1 MKFGILT
8 EKEFNNFVTKH
19 YTNNFFQSIK
29 TKNRY
34 DKEGVNNFLVGV
46 KKDNKVIAA
55 ALIVENGAQFMGKKV
70 YEAYKGFILDY
81 QDKELIKFMTEE
93 VTKFLKEKNALR
105 LVIDPYVP
113 NVSRDTD
120 ANIVDGVDNRWLD
133 GYLKELGYKQNPDGA
148 QVKWCYC
155 LDING
160 RDSKELFSSFKSNT
174 RNYINKT
181 LNKFKLNVR
190 TLDKS
195 QLDEF
200 KQITSDTC
208 DRRSFADKSLEYYE
222 NMYDAFGEDVIFQIC
237 ELNVK
242 EYINTMEEENKEYER
257 KVNELSDSSSN
268 KKKKEELRKN
278 ISLNDKRLE
287 EARKIQED
295 KGDIIPLSAAMFMLY
310 GDEIVYLF
318 SGSYAE
324 YMSFYGQYRLQWEII
339 KYAADNGYRKYNFY
353 GIRDVFNPKG
363 KDYGVYEFKKG
374 FNGYVEEL
382 LGSYTLDI
390 DGAAKVYN
398 VLRKIKKLFKR

>member
-8 EKEFNNFVTKH
+8 EKEFNNFVIKH

-29 TKNRY
+29 MKNRY
-34 DKEGVNNFLVGV
+34 DKEGINNFLVGV

-133 GYLKELGYKQNPDGA
+133 GYLKELGYKSNPDGA

-195 QLDEF
+195 QLNEF

-242 EYINTMEEENKEYER
+242 EY
-257 KVNELSDSSSN
+257 LFS
-268 KKKKEELRKN
+268 N
-278 ISLNDKRLE
+278 ISL
-287 EARKIQED
+287 
-295 KGDIIPLSAAMFMLY
+295 
-310 GDEIVYLF
+310 
-318 SGSYAE
+318 
-324 YMSFYGQYRLQWEII
+324 
-339 KYAADNGYRKYNFY
+339 
-353 GIRDVFNPKG
+353 
-363 KDYGVYEFKKG
+363 
-374 FNGYVEEL
+374 
-382 LGSYTLDI
+382 
-390 DGAAKVYN
+390 
-398 VLRKIKKLFKR
+398 

>member
-1 MKFGILT
+1 MKFEILT
-8 EKEFNNFVTKH
+8 EKEFDSFVRKQS
-19 YTNNFFQSIK
+19 TNNFFQSIK
-29 TKNRY
+29 MKKRL
-34 DKEGVNNFLVGV
+34 DKENIENYLVGV
-46 KKDNKVIAA
+46 KKDDKVIAA
-55 ALIVENGAQFMGKKV
+55 ALIAFNGSSFMGKKV
-70 YEAYKGFILDY
+70 FEAYKGYILDY
-81 QDKELIKFMTEE
+81 SDKELIKFMTDE
-93 VTKFLKEKNALR
+93 VTKFLKSKNALK
-105 LVIDPYVP
+105 LIIDPYIP

-120 ANIVDGVDNRWLD
+120 ANIVDGVDNRWVAD
-133 GYLKELGYKQNPDGA
+133 YLKVLGYKFNPDGA

-160 RDSKELFSSFKSNT
+160 RDSKELFASFKSNT

-195 QLDEF
+195 QLSEF

-208 DRRSFADKSLEYYE
+208 DRRSFSDKSLEYYE

-237 ELNVK
+237 ELNIK
-242 EYINTMEEENKEYER
+242 EYIDTMVDENKEFER

-278 ISLNDKRLE
+278 IALNEKRIN
-287 EARKIQED
+287 EAREIQVA
-295 KGDIIPLSAAMFMLY
+295 KGDVIPLSAAMFMLY

-339 KYAADNGYRKYNFY
+339 KYAADNNYRKYNFY

-390 DGAAKVYN
+390 DKVAIVYN
-398 VLRKIKKLFKR
+398 VLRKIKKLFKK